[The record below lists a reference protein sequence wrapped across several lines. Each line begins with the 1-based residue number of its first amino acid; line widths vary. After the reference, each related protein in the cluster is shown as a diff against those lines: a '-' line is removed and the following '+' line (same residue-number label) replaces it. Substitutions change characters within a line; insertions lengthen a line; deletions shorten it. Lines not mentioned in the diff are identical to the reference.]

1 MAKNKMEK
9 QVGYFLER
17 TTRNVK
23 LAFAKKFKALNIDLT
38 PEQWVMLDKLSQ
50 ENSLSQVELAN
61 ASFKN
66 APTISRIIDVM
77 EKKQLVKRE
86 KATDDRRSYKI
97 TLTTEG
103 KKLVKKIRPHVSG
116 LREKS
121 WNQLSDKD
129 YTEFIRIINQV
140 FDNFSE

>member
-23 LAFAKKFKALNIDLT
+23 LAFTKKFKALNIDLT